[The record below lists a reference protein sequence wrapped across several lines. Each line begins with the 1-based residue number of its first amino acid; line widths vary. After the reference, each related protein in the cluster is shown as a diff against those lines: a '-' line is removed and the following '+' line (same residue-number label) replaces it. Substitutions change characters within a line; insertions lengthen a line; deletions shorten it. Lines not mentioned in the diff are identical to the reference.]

1 MHSRSVIPAFAIA
14 LATGLTPAVHASAQ
28 STVAPL
34 TVHAPPIIS
43 DAEIKTESI
52 KISDLDLKSEA
63 GAETLIGRIR
73 GAAKHVCAPRP
84 THKANFKDVSDYD
97 KCVSEAIESAVAD
110 SGSTVA
116 AQIIKRTGD

>member
-1 MHSRSVIPAFAIA
+1 MQTRRVSPVFA
-14 LATGLTPAVHASAQ
+14 LALAAGLSSATYASAQ
-28 STVAPL
+28 TTVATL
-34 TVHAPPIIS
+34 TVHAPPIS
-43 DAEIKTESI
+43 DAEVKSEAIKV
-52 KISDLDLKSEA
+52 SDLDLKSEA

-73 GAAKHVCAPRP
+73 GAAKHVCSPRP

-97 KCVSEAIESAVAD
+97 KCMSETIESAVSD

>member
-1 MHSRSVIPAFAIA
+1 MHCRREFPVLAIA
-14 LATGLTPAVHASAQ
+14 LAMGLLPAAPASAQ

-34 TVHAPPIIS
+34 TVRAPPIS
-43 DAEIKTESI
+43 DAEIKSEAV
-52 KISDLDLKSEA
+52 KVSDLDLKSTA

-73 GAAKHVCAPRP
+73 GAAKHVCSPRP

-97 KCVSEAIESAVAD
+97 KCMSEAIESAVAD

-116 AQIIKRTGD
+116 AEIIKRTGD

>member
-1 MHSRSVIPAFAIA
+1 MQSRKVFPAFAIV
-14 LATGLTPAVHASAQ
+14 LAAGLTPAVHASAQ

-34 TVHAPPIIS
+34 TVKAPPIS
-43 DAEIKTESI
+43 DAEVKTQAI
-52 KISDLDLKSEA
+52 KISDLDLSSEA

-73 GAAKHVCAPRP
+73 GAAKQVCLPRP

-97 KCVSEAIESAVAD
+97 KCMTEAMDNAVRD

>member
-28 STVAPL
+28 SSVAPL
-34 TVHAPPIIS
+34 TVHAPPIS
-43 DAEIKTESI
+43 DAEVKSEAIKV
-52 KISDLDLKSEA
+52 SDLDLKTEL

-73 GAAKHVCAPRP
+73 GAAKHVCSPRP

-97 KCVSEAIESAVAD
+97 KCMSEAIESAVAD
-110 SGSTVA
+110 SGSTMA